1 MSTIYQLSTETKDQ
15 IKKFRTATARSDD
28 IQIQVIKIQPKP
40 SYEIIID
47 DDDEDLGDFSQL
59 EDLAE
64 LLPDNIPRFVLL
76 SYPVTTRDGRK
87 KTPLVLLYWKPAT
100 VVSQEWKMIYA
111 GALEMVRAECSV
123 NKFVEVS
130 SGLEDED
137 DVEELKQQLET
148 D

>member
-1 MSTIYQLSTETKDQ
+1 MSTIYHFSNETKNQ

-28 IQIQVIKIQPKP
+28 IQIQSIKIQPKP

-47 DDDEDLGDFSQL
+47 DDEDLEDFNRL

-64 LLPDNIPRFVLL
+64 LLPDNMPRFVLL
-76 SYPVTTRDGRK
+76 SYPMTTRDGRK

-100 VVSQEWKMIYA
+100 VVSQEWKMLYA
-111 GALEMVRAECSV
+111 GALEMVRAECAV
-123 NKFVEVS
+123 NKYIEVS

-137 DVEELKQQLET
+137 DIEELKQEIEAK
-148 D
+148 